1 MLRADQLTVSI
12 QGRPVL
18 AGVSLTVERGKVIG
32 LLGPN
37 GAGKTTCFRTILGQV
52 RPSRGSV
59 YLDGEAIL
67 HAPMHTRA
75 RMGIGYLPQEA
86 SVFRGLS
93 VARNIMAVLQLRKD
107 LGRREKHQECAR
119 LMDDLEITHIR
130 ETRGNH
136 LSGGERRRVE
146 IARALA
152 LDPRYVLL
160 DEPFAGVDPV
170 SVGEIQKLVGQ
181 LVTRDIGILVTDH
194 NVRETLALCDS
205 AYILSHG
212 RVLAEGPPG
221 VIVEDPNVRKSYLGD
236 SFAL

>member
-1 MLRADQLTVSI
+1 LNVRI

-18 AGVSLTVERGKVIG
+18 EDVSLAVDRGQVVG

-52 RPSRGSV
+52 RPRRGEIR
-59 YLDGEAIL
+59 LDGQSL
-67 HAPMHTRA
+67 HDAPMHVRA
-75 RMGIGYLPQEA
+75 RLGIGYLPQEP

-93 VARNIMAVLQLRKD
+93 VSRNIMAVLQLRKD
-107 LGRREKHQECAR
+107 LGRAERRQECAR
-119 LMDDLEITHIR
+119 LMDELEIRPIR
-130 ETRGNH
+130 KTRGAH

-152 LDPRYVLL
+152 MNPSYVLL

-170 SVGEIQKLVGQ
+170 SVGEIQRLVGQ
-181 LVTRDIGILVTDH
+181 LVTRGIGVLVTDH
-194 NVRETLALCDS
+194 NVRETLTLCDF

-212 RVLAEGPPG
+212 RILAEGSPAAIIEHDG
-221 VIVEDPNVRKSYLGD
+221 VREAYLGD
-236 SFAL
+236 DFSM